1 MEIKALELL
10 LTDRDLAPLVAKLS
24 KQADGI
30 EDLTVA
36 FTPEGA
42 SVQGKYPTPFF
53 KVAFETLWQPR
64 AAGPEVHIK
73 LVALK
78 VAGLPAS
85 ILRGALMKMVRD
97 VVEEQPGISV
107 ADDTVIVRVAEMAR
121 QHGIELGVNFT
132 EVRMGA
138 GTCVVEIKTP

>member
-1 MEIKALELL
+1 MEIKSLELL
-10 LTDRDLAPLVAKLS
+10 LTNADLAPLVALLA

-30 EDLTVA
+30 EELTVT

-53 KVAFETLWQPR
+53 KVAFETLWQPV
-64 AAGPEVHIK
+64 AAGPEVNVK

-85 ILRGALMKMVRD
+85 MLRGAMMKMVRD
-97 VVEEQPGISV
+97 AIEGQPGL
-107 ADDTVIVRVAEMAR
+107 TVTDEGVSVRVADMAR
-121 QHGIELGVNFT
+121 PHGIELAMHVA
-132 EVRMGA
+132 EVRMGE
-138 GTCVVEIKTP
+138 GTCVVEARTP

>member
-1 MEIKALELL
+1 MEIRSLELL
-10 LTDRDLAPLVAKLS
+10 LTDADLVPVAALLA

-30 EDLTVA
+30 EELAIA

-53 KVAFETLWQPR
+53 KVAFETIWQPE
-64 AAGPEVHIK
+64 AAGPEVRVK

-85 ILRGALMKMVRD
+85 MLRGALMKMVRD
-97 VVEEQPGISV
+97 AIDERPGLTVSDDVVV
-107 ADDTVIVRVAEMAR
+107 VRVADMVRAY
-121 QHGIELGVNFT
+121 GFDLAMNFVA
-132 EVRMGA
+132 VRMGE
-138 GTCVVEIKTP
+138 GTCVIEARTP